1 MELKI
6 SASMLL
12 VFFYTPQNHQKST
25 DFFMFSEGI
34 ESNQW
39 HEMDPE
45 NSEAWL
51 ATCQVSM
58 MKHFCEDSQQ
68 LLDVNCLCKIA
79 PSLIFDRVLNT
90 FMMFSQNNSYLKN
103 SNTYM
108 K

>member
-1 MELKI
+1 
-6 SASMLL
+6 MLL
-12 VFFYTPQNHQKST
+12 VFFIPPEIIRKVQI
-25 DFFMFSEGI
+25 FFMFSEGI

-79 PSLIFDRVLNT
+79 PSSIFDRVLNT
-90 FMMFSQNNSYLKN
+90 FMMFSQNNSYLKT
-103 SNTYM
+103 SNTCI

>member
-1 MELKI
+1 
-6 SASMLL
+6 MLL
-12 VFFYTPQNHQKST
+12 VFFIPREIIRKVQI
-25 DFFMFSEGI
+25 FFMFSEGI

-68 LLDVNCLCKIA
+68 LLDVNYLCKIA
-79 PSLIFDRVLNT
+79 PSSIFDRVLNT
-90 FMMFSQNNSYLKN
+90 FMMFSQNNSYLLLIRN
-103 SNTYM
+103 S
-108 K
+108 

>member
-1 MELKI
+1 
-6 SASMLL
+6 MLL
-12 VFFYTPQNHQKST
+12 VFFIPREIIRKVQI
-25 DFFMFSEGI
+25 FFMFSEGI

-79 PSLIFDRVLNT
+79 PSSIFVRVLNT
-90 FMMFSQNNSYLKN
+90 FMMFFSKQFLFK
-103 SNTYM
+103 